1 MEGYNEEYNISL
13 SVRLSRLS
21 FCLRHKSVHHMKRT
35 FHKHEALISFVFNLI
50 FNQTL
55 TDIKSC
61 YKMMT
66 REMARSLRLTA
77 NDFGI
82 EVEMSAE
89 IARQRT
95 LPFMNSASAITAGP
109 MPRARR
115 STGRMG

>member
-1 MEGYNEEYNISL
+1 
-13 SVRLSRLS
+13 
-21 FCLRHKSVHHMKRT
+21 
-35 FHKHEALISFVFNLI
+35 
-50 FNQTL
+50 
-55 TDIKSC
+55 
-61 YKMMT
+61 MMT

-115 STGRMG
+115 STEGWAEGAVVRVQVSLQVTER